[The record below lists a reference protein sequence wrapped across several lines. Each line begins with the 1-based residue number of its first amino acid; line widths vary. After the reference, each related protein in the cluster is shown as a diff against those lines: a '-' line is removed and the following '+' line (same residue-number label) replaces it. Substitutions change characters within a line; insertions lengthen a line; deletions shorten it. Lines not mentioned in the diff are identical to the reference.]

1 MDKPVADIERPL
13 KSSNIRD
20 VVSEWDATF
29 IDIPTQELMDLI
41 VAANFLII
49 NPLLEVAYEYCF
61 LVYLSCL

>member
-49 NPLLEVAYEYCF
+49 NPLLEVA
-61 LVYLSCL
+61 